1 MIVPILLLLVASAPA
16 VTISPIYGPYIWF
29 SVQSHSTDVQTIQG
43 SIGGLRSHSIAT
55 DDTYRQRFVRMD
67 GKYRIIHTVGAETEH
82 HTENGGTR
90 ILHRPVHDI
99 IRFDLAGIFD
109 TGASDPIDLIPLY
122 PGHIVSLGDTWTPF
136 AAIKTNYGVGT
147 ASYKFHIENITHSV
161 GGHTIARVSVSFT
174 SSLQPLPAF
183 AGGVTGATGG
193 GWFLWDCTINQ
204 RSETHLHGLYTL
216 IIGKAVAH
224 QLITDDDSLIAHKR
238 AETF

>member
-1 MIVPILLLLVASAPA
+1 MLILLLLVASAPV
-16 VTISPIYGPYIWF
+16 VTISPIYGPDLWF

-43 SIGGLRSHSIAT
+43 SIAGLRSHSITT

-67 GKYRIIHTVGAETEH
+67 GKYRIIHTIGAEIEH

-99 IRFDLAGIFD
+99 VRFDLAGIFD

-122 PGHIVSLGDTWTPF
+122 PGHMVSLGDTWTPT
-136 AAIKTNYGVGT
+136 AAVKTNYGTGT
-147 ASYKFHIENITHSV
+147 ASYKFHIESIAHGTAD
-161 GGHTIARVSVSFT
+161 HTIARVSVSFT
-174 SSLQPLPAF
+174 SRLQALPAF
-183 AGGVTGATGG
+183 AGGVTEATGG
-193 GWFLWDCTINQ
+193 GWFLWDCTVNQ

-224 QLITDDDSLIAHKR
+224 EFITDDDNLIAHKKS
-238 AETF
+238 ETF

>member
-1 MIVPILLLLVASAPA
+1 MLILLLLVASAPV
-16 VTISPIYGPYIWF
+16 VTISPIYGPDLWF

-43 SIGGLRSHSIAT
+43 SIAGLRSHSITT

-67 GKYRIIHTVGAETEH
+67 GKYRIIHTIGAEIEH

-99 IRFDLAGIFD
+99 VRFDLAGIFD

-122 PGHIVSLGDTWTPF
+122 PGHMVSLGDTWTPT
-136 AAIKTNYGVGT
+136 AAVKTNYGTGT
-147 ASYKFHIENITHSV
+147 ASYKFHIEDITHSP

-174 SSLQPLPAF
+174 SNLQPLPAF
-183 AGGVTGATGG
+183 AGGVTEATGG

-204 RSETHLHGLYTL
+204 RSETHLHGLYTVT
-216 IIGKAVAH
+216 IGKAVAR
-224 QLITDDDSLIAHKR
+224 QFITDDDNLIAHKKS
-238 AETF
+238 ETF